1 MIAPQFGANNR
12 GALVNMTPLRID
24 LNVLGPFLLL
34 RDGEPVTVAA
44 KKNRALLA
52 VLALSPRFTATRER
66 LAGLLWGDR
75 QEEQARSSLRQSL
88 ALLRKDLG
96 EAGEAVLLARDD
108 AIALLPAALTV
119 DAIEFQRLGLSEDIL
134 QLRQAASLYRDEC
147 FADYSGTGE
156 GFGSWLSFER
166 ARLKQEAV
174 RFFDRLAQRESG
186 QAALSTA
193 QRLVALDPLRE
204 ASHRRV
210 MEAQFALGD
219 RALALRQFEELRTL
233 LKGELDVEPAAETR
247 ALASKIAEAESV
259 PGPAISSRMPDQTPA
274 LRPTLAVLPFKNLS
288 GDASQDFFSDGIT
301 DDLITEL
308 SRFRNLQVFARRSSF
323 GFRDAESRRN
333 VGQELG
339 ATYILEGSVRKHGT
353 RVRVTVQLSQAQS
366 GEQIWAERFDRDLTD
381 ILALQEDVAR
391 NIAGTLAIE
400 LDDRE
405 LDIAHSKPLEDF
417 RAYEHWLNGKRILW
431 TEGASNLEAR
441 RHFLRAADI
450 DPGFAR
456 AHAGLGVTY
465 VEEAVQFPPEEEF
478 HAALAKAHESSLQ
491 AVLLDPSECLG
502 HAALGWS
509 YLYLRDYDQARKHV
523 DTALRLNPNDA
534 DMLANAA
541 YVLAMYGDSDRAVL
555 CGKTA
560 MRLNPRHPDW
570 YLGFAGTALFAARRY
585 EEAIE
590 VRSRSPGTFYDSWF
604 FGASMLA
611 RLGRIGEARQWV
623 ETGMRKLEARVG
635 RERMEREGCIRLLT
649 ENNPFRTA
657 EDIEHF
663 AESMRLAGV
672 PG

>member
-1 MIAPQFGANNR
+1 MN
-12 GALVNMTPLRID
+12 L
-24 LNVLGPFLLL
+24 LGPFLLL
-34 RDGEPVTVAA
+34 KDGEPVTVAA

-66 LAGLLWGDR
+66 LAGLMWGDR

-96 EAGEAVLLARDD
+96 EAGEAVLFARDD
-108 AIALLPAALTV
+108 AVGLSPLSLAV
-119 DAIEFQRLGLSEDIL
+119 DVAEFQRLGLSENITE
-134 QLRQAASLYRDEC
+134 LRQASQLYRDEF
-147 FADYSGTGE
+147 FADYSGTDE
-156 GFGSWLSFER
+156 GFENWLTFER

-174 RFFDRLAQRESG
+174 RFFDRLVQRETG
-186 QAALSTA
+186 QEALNAA
-193 QRLVALDPLRE
+193 QRLIALDPLRE
-204 ASHRRV
+204 TSHRRV
-210 MEAQFALGD
+210 MEVHFALGN
-219 RALALRQFEELRTL
+219 RALAMRQFEDLRTL
-233 LKGELDVEPAAETR
+233 LKEELDVEPAAETR
-247 ALASKIAEAESV
+247 ALANKIAAAEIST
-259 PGPAISSRMPDQTPA
+259 GPPVMTQKPNKAPS

-323 GFRDAESRRN
+323 AFRDAEGRRN
-333 VGQELG
+333 AGQELG
-339 ATYILEGSVRKHGT
+339 AAYVLEGSVRKHGT
-353 RVRVTVQLSQAQS
+353 RVRVTVQLSHTES
-366 GEQIWAERFDRDLTD
+366 GVQLWAERFDRDLTD

-417 RAYEHWLNGKRILW
+417 RAYEHWLNGKRMLW
-431 TEGASNLEAR
+431 TEGASNIEACQ
-441 RHFLRAADI
+441 HFLRAADI

-465 VEEAVQFPPEEEF
+465 VEEAVQFPPEDEF
-478 HAALAKAHESSLQ
+478 HAALAKAYESSRR
-491 AVLLDPSECLG
+491 AVSLDPSECLG

-509 YLYLRDYDQARKHV
+509 YLYLREYDQARKHV

-541 YVLAMYGDSDRAVL
+541 YVLAMYGDAERAVQ

-570 YLGFAGTALFAARRY
+570 YLGFASTALFAARRY
-585 EEAIE
+585 QEAIE

-611 RLGRIGEARQWV
+611 RLGRIDEARTWV

-635 RERMEREGCIRLLT
+635 RERIERAGCIKLLT

-663 AESMRLAGV
+663 AESMRMAGV

>member
-1 MIAPQFGANNR
+1 
-12 GALVNMTPLRID
+12 MTPPRID

-34 RDGEPVTVAA
+34 RNGEPVIIAA

-96 EAGEAVLLARDD
+96 EAGEAVLIARDD
-108 AIALLPAALTV
+108 TVSLSPVALLV
-119 DAIEFQRLGLSEDIL
+119 DLAEFQRLGLSEHIGE
-134 QLRQAASLYRDEC
+134 LRRAAQLYRDE
-147 FADYSGTGE
+147 FIADYSGTDE
-156 GFGSWLSFER
+156 SFENWLTFER

-174 RFFDRLAQRESG
+174 RFFDRLAQRETG
-186 QAALSTA
+186 QEALSAA
-193 QRLVALDPLRE
+193 QRLIALDPLRE

-210 MEAQFALGD
+210 MEAQFALGN

-233 LKGELDVEPAAETR
+233 LKDELDVEPAAETR
-247 ALASKIAEAESV
+247 ALASKIAAAEPISA
-259 PGPAISSRMPDQTPA
+259 PAIAEHKPNQTKA

-288 GDASQDFFSDGIT
+288 GDASQDFFSDGIS

-308 SRFRNLQVFARRSSF
+308 SRFRNLQVFARRSTF
-323 GFRDAESRRN
+323 DFRNAEGRRN

-339 ATYILEGSVRKHGT
+339 AAYVLEGSVRKHGT
-353 RVRVTVQLSQAQS
+353 RVRVTVQLSQTES

-405 LDIAHSKPLEDF
+405 LDIAHAKPLDDF
-417 RAYEHWLNGKRILW
+417 RAYEHWLHGKRILW

-441 RHFLRAADI
+441 RHFQRAAEI

-465 VEEAVQFPPEEEF
+465 VEEAVQFPPEDEF
-478 HAALAKAHESSLQ
+478 HEALAKAHEASRR
-491 AVLLDPSECLG
+491 AVSLDPSECLG

-509 YLYLRDYDQARKHV
+509 YLYLRDYVQARKHV
-523 DTALRLNPNDA
+523 DIALRLNPNDA

-541 YVLAMYGDSDRAVL
+541 YVLAMYGESERAVL

-560 MRLNPRHPDW
+560 IRLNPRHPDW

-585 EEAIE
+585 QEAIE

-611 RLGRIGEARQWV
+611 RLGRTDEARQWV
-623 ETGMRKLEARVG
+623 ETGMSKLQSRVG
-635 RERMEREGCIRLLT
+635 RERMDRIGCVKLLT

-657 EDIEHF
+657 DDIEHF
-663 AESMRLAGV
+663 AESMRMAGV